1 MTIEKRLA
9 RSNIAMLAIP
19 LITAAALAAC
29 GALVLLRGNLAVLYD
44 AVEQAEKQKKQKLIA
59 GMSHDLKS
67 PPLTS
72 IRAYSEA
79 LLAARSGPKTGRR
92 AACGSCSRCPL
103 QRRTHM
109 PKILI
114 IEDDPDIAAIER
126 DYLELSG
133 YEAVICADGT
143 AGLNAALTESYDL
156 LLLGLMLGSAY
167 AIVNG
172 PASLSTPLPPMNLTS
187 FRWPA
192 FLLGIVLLLALELL
206 KQAWDRLAA
215 LRAGTRN

>member
-1 MTIEKRLA
+1 
-9 RSNIAMLAIP
+9 
-19 LITAAALAAC
+19 
-29 GALVLLRGNLAVLYD
+29 
-44 AVEQAEKQKKQKLIA
+44 
-59 GMSHDLKS
+59 
-67 PPLTS
+67 
-72 IRAYSEA
+72 
-79 LLAARSGPKTGRR
+79 
-92 AACGSCSRCPL
+92 
-103 QRRTHM
+103 M

-156 LLLGLMLGSAY
+156 LLPGLMLGSAFALVVAFIY
-167 AIVNG
+167 YLI

-206 KQAWDRLAA
+206 KQAVERRAA
-215 LRAGTRN
+215 RWAGTQN

>member
-1 MTIEKRLA
+1 
-9 RSNIAMLAIP
+9 
-19 LITAAALAAC
+19 
-29 GALVLLRGNLAVLYD
+29 
-44 AVEQAEKQKKQKLIA
+44 
-59 GMSHDLKS
+59 
-67 PPLTS
+67 
-72 IRAYSEA
+72 
-79 LLAARSGPKTGRR
+79 
-92 AACGSCSRCPL
+92 
-103 QRRTHM
+103 M

-172 PASLSTPLPPMNLTS
+172 PASLSTPPAAYEPDLLPVACVPAGHRPSAGPGAAEAGMGPSGGAPGRYSKLTQKERGS
-187 FRWPA
+187 CAPA
-192 FLLGIVLLLALELL
+192 FFCLVLRYPAP
-206 KQAWDRLAA
+206 ASSC
-215 LRAGTRN
+215 